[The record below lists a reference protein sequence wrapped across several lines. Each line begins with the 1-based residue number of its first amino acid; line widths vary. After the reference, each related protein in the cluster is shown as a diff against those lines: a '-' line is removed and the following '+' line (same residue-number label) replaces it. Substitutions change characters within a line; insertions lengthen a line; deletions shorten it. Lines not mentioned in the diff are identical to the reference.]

1 MADTMKRIRW
11 LIVLVA
17 SMAFAVLVYTAIII
31 RQPDHF
37 KFRAAKFISAE
48 YLGDDGVVLQKAS
61 NDCGPSAL
69 KMLLD
74 DAGIIVPQREI
85 ERLIPLTEHGAT
97 MLDLRSAAQQKG
109 VTLVGWKLSVDT
121 LPNIRYP
128 AILFIRKNHYIV
140 ADSIADNGLYA
151 RDPSIGRIWIPE
163 EKISHI
169 WNGEA
174 LLIQSQ

>member
-1 MADTMKRIRW
+1 MNRGRW
-11 LIVLVA
+11 LVVLAV
-17 SMAFAVLVYTAIII
+17 SMVIGVLVYTAIII
-31 RQPDHF
+31 RRSDHF
-37 KFRAAKFISAE
+37 KIRAAESISAE
-48 YLGDDGVVLQKAS
+48 YLGDDGVVFQQAS

-74 DAGIIVPQREI
+74 DAGIVVSRSEI
-85 ERLIPLTEHGAT
+85 ERFVPLTEKGAT

-109 VTLVGWKLSVDT
+109 VTLEGWKLSVDT
-121 LPNIRYP
+121 LPDIRYP

-163 EKISHI
+163 KKISHI

-174 LLIQSQ
+174 LLIKTH